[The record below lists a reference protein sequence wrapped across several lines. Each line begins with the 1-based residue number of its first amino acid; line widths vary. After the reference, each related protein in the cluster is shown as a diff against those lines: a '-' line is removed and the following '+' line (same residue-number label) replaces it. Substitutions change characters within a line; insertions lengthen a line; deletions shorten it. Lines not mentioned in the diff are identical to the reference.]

1 MSVLCMHC
9 REARKVCCPKY
20 PAFTKQGE
28 RLGNRFVI
36 PWCRC
41 SSVSN
46 SEVKL
51 HKHDKRDVEASG
63 QGGTG
68 ASHICCN
75 FCLFCFCFQDKILLF
90 SEADL
95 NSKPTHPPPPPCLN
109 LPACWDFRRKSQSL
123 VFHLQ
128 EGGEISWNTL
138 YPLPPEHTPWK
149 RLCVAQGE
157 SAESLK
163 EVTWSRLTQTH
174 SD

>member
-1 MSVLCMHC
+1 MSILCMHF

-28 RLGNRFVI
+28 SLGNRFVI

-75 FCLFCFCFQDKILLF
+75 FCLFCFCFQDRILLF

-109 LPACWDFRRKSQSL
+109 LPAGILGVNHNLLFSISKK
-123 VFHLQ
+123 
-128 EGGEISWNTL
+128 GE
-138 YPLPPEHTPWK
+138 K
-149 RLCVAQGE
+149 
-157 SAESLK
+157 SAEILYILSHLSTLPESNSVWLRVRVQK
-163 EVTWSRLTQTH
+163 A
-174 SD
+174 